1 VYYKDMLTGAE
12 SREFDYLILG
22 GSGFLG
28 SNFISQLAKEYSVC
42 GTYNKSDKAH
52 NSEVFWVHFDA
63 QNFSSLSNIL
73 NTIKPKII
81 INCIALANIEACEKV
96 PTLAT
101 KLNQA
106 LPGFIAKVC
115 DDRKILFVHI
125 STDHFNSKVQIPRTE
140 EESMIGINHYGKTK
154 ILGEQEI
161 LKVNSSALII
171 RTNFFGWGN
180 QSHNSLLN
188 WIIDSLSS
196 GSIIHGYED
205 IFFSP
210 ISTRELIRCVNELVY
225 AKAKG
230 IINISGNATIS
241 KYEFVKR
248 VALKFG
254 YNTDQISKAKSSVVA
269 GRTRRPYFLG
279 LNNSLLYSILGR
291 KIMDLD
297 SMIEELRN
305 DRISKI

>member
-1 VYYKDMLTGAE
+1 MLISAE

-28 SNFISQLAKEYSVC
+28 SNFVNQFAKEYSVC
-42 GTYNKSDKAH
+42 ATYNNSDQVD
-52 NSEVFWVHFDA
+52 NSEIHWIHFDA
-63 QNFSSLSNIL
+63 QNFSNLLNIL

-81 INCIALANIEACEKV
+81 INCIALANVEACEKT
-96 PTLAT
+96 PILAT
-101 KLNQA
+101 KLNQE

-115 DDRKILFVHI
+115 NNLKILFVHI
-125 STDHFNSKVQIPRTE
+125 STDHFNSKDQIPRTE
-140 EESMIGINHYGKTK
+140 KESMTGINQYGKTK
-154 ILGEQEI
+154 FLGEQEI

-196 GSIIHGYED
+196 GSIIQGYED
-205 IFFSP
+205 VFFTP
-210 ISTRELIRCVNELVY
+210 ISTRELIRCANELVY

-230 IINISGNATIS
+230 IVNISGNTTIS
-241 KYEFVKR
+241 KYEFVKL

-254 YNTDQISKAKSSVVA
+254 YNTNQISKAKSSVVA
-269 GRTRRPYFLG
+269 GKTRRPYFLG
-279 LNNSLLYSILGR
+279 LNNSLLCSILGR